1 MKSAFDR
8 LSLMQTFVRIV
19 EAGNLSAAAAQ
30 LNTTQPTISRR
41 LQALERS
48 LRLTLL
54 HRSTHGLQLTE
65 AGARYY
71 ARAKE
76 LLLSWSEFESDL
88 GHTVDAAQGR
98 LRIVVPHAF
107 GQHTLVGPLVEF
119 LTRHPQVNVEW
130 LLHDTTPNFIEEGI
144 DCAIHVGE
152 VILPSVVAIRLG
164 EVLRIVV
171 AAPTLAAGDMER
183 VQPEQLVDLP
193 WVALVPYY
201 RQEVCLRRGRSE
213 EYVLA
218 IQPRLVTDSL
228 YALRSAALRGVGA
241 ARLGVGGAGRS
252 GPRRA
257 GSPRTGLAGP
267 GHPGLFD
274 LSLCSVLSGQIAS
287 LRRNHARQ
295 HRRRPQFLRLTHGM
309 SSRTAGGVDLPPSG
323 APQGIDQPVH
333 GMDHHRYC
341 RSGCSDWQITDFP
354 IFDTGSIRWKESLH
368 HRLMFGAT

>member
-8 LSLMQTFVRIV
+8 LGLMQTFVRIV

-171 AAPTLAAGDMER
+171 AAPTLTAGDMER

-241 ARLGVGGAGRS
+241 A
-252 GPRRA
+252 
-257 GSPRTGLAGP
+257 
-267 GHPGLFD
+267 
-274 LSLCSVLSGQIAS
+274 IAS
-287 LRRNHARQ
+287 AWVVRDDLARGALVRLAPDWQAPAIPVYLIYPYARFYPAKLRRFVEIMRDSIAADRN
-295 HRRRPQFLRLTHGM
+295 F
-309 SSRTAGGVDLPPSG
+309 
-323 APQGIDQPVH
+323 
-333 GMDHHRYC
+333 
-341 RSGCSDWQITDFP
+341 
-354 IFDTGSIRWKESLH
+354 FD
-368 HRLMFGAT
+368 